1 MKKIPL
7 KKVLLFAAAA
17 IVLFTA
23 NAYFHIGGEEISWY
37 DLAGD
42 EAVITVEEF
51 FENGQEAI
59 ATHNLNKGQGLA
71 MQTLLL
77 RTGFLRS
84 YTDSVQP
91 KDGESTYRI
100 SIHFPERDVSVQVIG
115 SRYLFCDNRWLKIA
129 DKEWDS
135 IFQGILAAG

>member
-7 KKVLLFAAAA
+7 KKVSLFAAAA

-84 YTDSVQP
+84 YADNIQP

-100 SIHFPERDVSVQVIG
+100 SIHFPEQDISVEVIG
-115 SRYLFCDNRWLKIA
+115 NRYISNEIGWLKIS
-129 DKEWDS
+129 DKEWDR

>member
-1 MKKIPL
+1 
-7 KKVLLFAAAA
+7 
-17 IVLFTA
+17 
-23 NAYFHIGGEEISWY
+23 
-37 DLAGD
+37 
-42 EAVITVEEF
+42 
-51 FENGQEAI
+51 
-59 ATHNLNKGQGLA
+59 

-135 IFQGILAAG
+135 IFQGILSAG

>member
-23 NAYFHIGGEEISWY
+23 NAYFHIGGKEISWY

-42 EAVITVEEF
+42 EAIITVEEF
-51 FENGQEAI
+51 YENGEEAI
-59 ATHNLNKGQGLA
+59 ATHTLNKGQSLA

-77 RTGFLRS
+77 RTGYLRS
-84 YTDSVQP
+84 YTDSIQP
-91 KDGESTYRI
+91 KAGESIYRI
-100 SIHFPERDVSVQVIG
+100 SIHFPERDVSLQLIG
-115 SRYLFCDNRWLKIA
+115 SRYLSGDNGWLKIA
-129 DKEWDS
+129 DKEWDT
-135 IFQGILAAG
+135 IFQGILAAN